1 MPKIVHLNLGEQF
14 YKDFFS
20 VKGLS
25 DAIQEFIEKDEKDAI
40 SELVNFQV
48 NKIQVRLIT
57 KTTRNKQKQSLM
69 LFIISKELHQDKS
82 EMFQ

>member
-1 MPKIVHLNLGEQF
+1 MGALT
-14 YKDFFS
+14 

-48 NKIQVRLIT
+48 NKIQVSLILP
-57 KTTRNKQKQSLM
+57 KTTRNKQKQSLI
-69 LFIISKELHQDKS
+69 LFIPFHKELHQDKS

>member
-1 MPKIVHLNLGEQF
+1 MGALT
-14 YKDFFS
+14 

-48 NKIQVRLIT
+48 NKIQVSLILP
-57 KTTRNKQKQSLM
+57 KTTRNKQ
-69 LFIISKELHQDKS
+69 
-82 EMFQ
+82 